1 MLKSSFRELQRR
13 LLRQVKLF
21 YGKRLVSFV
30 VFGSA
35 ARETQ
40 RYDSDLDFLMV
51 VKDLPRGRMRR
62 VREFDKI
69 ENRLEPLIKKLHKK
83 GIDTYFSPIIKSPEE
98 VEFGSPLFLDMVYD
112 AKILLDRDRF
122 FFKRLERL
130 RARLK
135 ELGSRRIWSGNA
147 WYWELKPDYKPGEV
161 FEI

>member
-1 MLKSSFRELQRR
+1 MLKSSFRELQKS
-13 LLRQVKLF
+13 LLRQAKLF
-21 YGKRLVSFV
+21 YGKSLVSLV
-30 VFGSA
+30 IFGSV

-40 RYDSDLDFLMV
+40 RFNSDLDFLLV

-62 VREFDKI
+62 VREFERI
-69 ENRLEPLIKKLHKK
+69 ENRLEPLVKKLRKK

-135 ELGSRRIWSGNA
+135 ELGSRRIWYGSA
-147 WYWELKPDYKPGEV
+147 WYWELKPDYKPGEI